1 MKDKHLVSIKN
12 MDIKLDRASLFLK
25 AREVG
30 FTKRIRKFDP
40 VDFIKTLCLIAL
52 YNPISLEIG
61 AAVLGLVA
69 GSVLSKQA
77 FAKRI
82 NSRCVAFVQSV
93 LLALTL
99 RASALQPLRAKGAFA
114 HFRRVLLQDS
124 TTLNAPESLAWIFPG
139 ASNQR
144 KKKTAILKIQAAYD
158 LLSERYLHFSL
169 SGFTRNDQSAS
180 PDILALVAP
189 GDLIIRDLGYFCL
202 DVLERLQKKESY
214 FLTLRPC
221 TVNLYTHKGEQIKLL
236 KLLRKHPFFD
246 ATVLVGSRKRLP
258 LRLIASPVP
267 EPIAQMRRR
276 RLLQNHD
283 HRRRPTKE
291 QLALLGWDILLTNVG
306 QDIWDA
312 KTACKAYGIRWR
324 IEILFKSW
332 KSCFHLN
339 SLPRKAGRAYIE
351 LLVYSRL
358 IFIALFQSCFAEL
371 AAYASRKDKPLSL
384 LKTAQF
390 IQQHLWA
397 LVLMSYSPQA
407 APLVLGQILKHCTY
421 ETRHKRRNYHEK
433 LFAFLS

>member
-1 MKDKHLVSIKN
+1 MKDKHLVSIHS

-25 AREVG
+25 AGEVG
-30 FTKRIRKFDP
+30 FIRRIRKFDP
-40 VDFIKTLCLIAL
+40 VDFIKTLCLMAL
-52 YNPISLEIG
+52 YTSISLEIC
-61 AAVLGLVA
+61 ATALGLVA

-77 FAKRI
+77 LAKRI

-99 RASALQPLRAKGAFA
+99 RASALQPLRDKGAFA
-114 HFRRVLLQDS
+114 PFRRVLLQDS
-124 TTLNAPESLAWIFPG
+124 TALSVPESLAWVFPG

-144 KKKTAILKIQAAYD
+144 KKKTAILKIQVIHD
-158 LLSERYLHFSL
+158 LLSERYLHFGL

-180 PDILALVAP
+180 PDILPLAAP

-202 DVLERLQKKESY
+202 DVFEKLQQKGSY
-214 FLTLRPC
+214 LLTRYSH
-221 TVNLYTHKGEQIKLL
+221 TANLYTDAGERIELL

-258 LRLIASPVP
+258 LRLIASPAP
-267 EPIAQMRRR
+267 EPIARMRRR
-276 RLLQNHD
+276 RLVQNHD
-283 HRRRPTKE
+283 HRRHPTKD

-324 IEILFKSW
+324 IEIVFKSW
-332 KSCFHLN
+332 KSRFHLN

-358 IFIALFQSCFAEL
+358 IFITLFQSCFAEL
-371 AAYASRKDKPLSL
+371 AAYASKKGKPLSL
-384 LKTAQF
+384 LKAAQF
-390 IQQHLWA
+390 IQQHLWT
-397 LVLMSYSPQA
+397 LILIPCSPQA

-433 LFAFLS
+433 LSVFLS